1 MANQTVATVRIA
13 RNRLPEIA
21 KALPGVVSAILRE
34 GAEATLAG
42 AQVRSPFL
50 TGELR
55 ESHALE
61 GATPGSLSMRVTVGA
76 EHGEPV
82 HDGTRRMP
90 PRPWLRETAEQ
101 TIPATVKEF
110 ETLERRL

>member
-21 KALPGVVSAILRE
+21 KALPGAVSAILRE
-34 GAEATLAG
+34 GAEATLDG
-42 AQVRSPFL
+42 AKARSPYL

-55 ESHALE
+55 ESHDLE

-76 EHGEPV
+76 DHAEPV
-82 HDGTRRMP
+82 HEGTRRMP
-90 PRPWLRETAEQ
+90 ARPWLRETAEQ
-101 TIPATVKEF
+101 TIPATVNEL